1 MAFNLSAMKRWLA
14 LFAVLLAGCALTPEQ
29 GTPMQK
35 LTGTLTF
42 PQTTAL
48 PVTAIAHVS
57 VLPVLPGA
65 DSKPVAQGDFPART
79 GNAILFELKFPAAS
93 VANGGEYL
101 VLAQILDHGKVWY
114 SNLSTPERISF
125 AAEPG
130 DLTIE
135 LRKESF

>member
-1 MAFNLSAMKRWLA
+1 MKRWLA
-14 LFAVLLAGCALTPEQ
+14 LFAVLLSGCALTPEQ

-48 PVTAIAHVS
+48 PATATAHIVVVPALS
-57 VLPVLPGA
+57 GS

-79 GNAILFELKFPAAS
+79 SSSIPFELKFPAS
-93 VANGGEYL
+93 NITTGSEYL

-125 AAEPG
+125 GAEPG
-130 DLTIE
+130 DLLIE

>member
-1 MAFNLSAMKRWLA
+1 MKRWLA
-14 LFAVLLAGCALTPEQ
+14 IFAVLLAGCSLTPEQ

-48 PVTAIAHVS
+48 PTTATAHVAI
-57 VLPVLPGA
+57 LPALPGA
-65 DSKPVAQGDFPART
+65 DSKPIAQGDFPART
-79 GNAILFELKFPAAS
+79 GNAIPFELKFPAAS
-93 VANGGEYL
+93 VAGAGEYL

-125 AAEPG
+125 GAEPG
-130 DLTIE
+130 DLSIE
-135 LRKESF
+135 LRKEQF